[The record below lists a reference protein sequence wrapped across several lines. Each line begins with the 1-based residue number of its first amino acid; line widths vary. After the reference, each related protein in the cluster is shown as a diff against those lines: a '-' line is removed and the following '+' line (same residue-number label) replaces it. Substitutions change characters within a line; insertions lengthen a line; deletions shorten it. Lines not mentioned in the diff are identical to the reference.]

1 MEPRTMCAPSG
12 AVSPFARKGVSLLSD
27 AYGECDIVVMICDE
41 RENPTRV
48 CFDCVLCVSD
58 GLCVCSLVILVVLCV
73 CVPLSKICVW
83 RDSLVAPTTTPR
95 TGRRDGSLSRLAN
108 AASAGGVARG
118 REVLENIPSLVSHSS
133 GRLHQRSGV
142 RESHVCGGA
151 ATWPSLAAVAAWRCA
166 AACRIQK
173 CNLRLRRA
181 WGARPGPAPGRRSPA
196 TWANCALAT
205 GPRKH
210 QTKSF

>member
-1 MEPRTMCAPSG
+1 
-12 AVSPFARKGVSLLSD
+12 
-27 AYGECDIVVMICDE
+27 MICDE

-118 REVLENIPSLVSHSS
+118 REVLENIPSLVALIQVVDFI
-133 GRLHQRSGV
+133 RVQRSGV
-142 RESHVCGGA
+142 REVGKSRVRGGA
-151 ATWPSLAAVAAWRCA
+151 ATWPSLAAVAVR
-166 AACRIQK
+166 Q
-173 CNLRLRRA
+173 RA
-181 WGARPGPAPGRRSPA
+181 KTQSRETRVGGARPGPRGRGIYRCSEDIRYSQSFSYTTSVQLNIRNPPGGVR
-196 TWANCALAT
+196 TI
-205 GPRKH
+205 
-210 QTKSF
+210 TKTSN